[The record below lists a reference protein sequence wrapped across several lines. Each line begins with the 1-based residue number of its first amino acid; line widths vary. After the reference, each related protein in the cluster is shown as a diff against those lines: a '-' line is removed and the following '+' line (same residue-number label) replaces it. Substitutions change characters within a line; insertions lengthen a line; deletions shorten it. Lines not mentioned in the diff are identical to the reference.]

1 MAKRMTAAA
10 RAEKRR
16 RSKKKEK
23 VEKKF
28 QRAQSEMPKSN

>member
-16 RSKKKEK
+16 QEKKKEK

-28 QRAQSEMPKSN
+28 KRAQSQTPKGN